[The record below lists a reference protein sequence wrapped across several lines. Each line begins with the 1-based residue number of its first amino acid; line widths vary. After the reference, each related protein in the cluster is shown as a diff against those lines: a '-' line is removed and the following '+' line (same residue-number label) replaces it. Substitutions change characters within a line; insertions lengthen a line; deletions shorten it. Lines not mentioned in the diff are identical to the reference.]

1 MSKVMQALGLMS
13 GTSLDGIDVSL
24 VTTDGESHVVRG
36 PAMTLPYTPEIRA
49 LLLAAIEDSKDIK
62 DRRDRPAHLPHAER
76 ELTELHAAA
85 VSHFLRK
92 QGISRDQIDVIG
104 FHGQTVLHRPMT
116 QKFIGTTQPKTIL
129 DTPSV
134 VPFLADGMITVQ
146 LGLGEKLADL
156 TRIPVVYDMRAADVA
171 AGGQGAPLV
180 PVYHQAVTAKLPQR
194 PVAVVNIG
202 GVANV
207 TWIGRDGRL
216 LAFDSG
222 PGNALIDDWM
232 RAKVAFDFD
241 ADGEMAAQGKIN
253 SAVLHEYLNSAYF
266 KSSPPKSLD
275 RNSFSLDPVA
285 ALGAEDGAATL
296 TAFTAE
302 TIARAR
308 QHMPE
313 EPELWII
320 SGGGRR
326 NQTLM
331 SMLAGLVHHAV
342 VPAEAAGLNGDSLEA
357 EAWGYL
363 AVRCLK
369 GLPITFPGT
378 TGVLAPMRGGLLA
391 KPKASIFAT
400 PKPANED

>member
-1 MSKVMQALGLMS
+1 MSKVFQALGLMS
-13 GTSLDGIDVSL
+13 GTSLDGIDVAL
-24 VTTDGESHVVRG
+24 ITTDGESHVVRG

-49 LLLAAIEDSKDIK
+49 LLLAAIEDSKDIT
-62 DRRDRPAHLPHAER
+62 DRRSRPAHLPHAER
-76 ELTELHAAA
+76 ELTELHGAA

-92 QGISRDQIDVIG
+92 QGISRDQIEVIG
-104 FHGQTVLHRPMT
+104 FHGQTVLHRGAAAGMRLKPN
-116 QKFIGTTQPKTIL
+116 GEPHWA
-129 DTPSV
+129 PS
-134 VPFLADGMITVQ
+134 PGITVQ
-146 LGLGEKLADL
+146 LGLGEMLADL
-156 TRIPVVYDMRAADVA
+156 TRIPVVYDLRAADVA

-180 PVYHQAVTAKLPQR
+180 PVYHQALTAKLPQR
-194 PVAVVNIG
+194 PVAIVNIG

-216 LAFDSG
+216 LAFDTG

-232 RAKVAFDFD
+232 RAKVRFDYD
-241 ADGEMAAQGKIN
+241 ADGEMAAQGTIN
-253 SAVLHEYLNSAYF
+253 AHALHTYLNHAYF
-266 KSSPPKSLD
+266 NAPPPKSLD
-275 RNSFSLDPVA
+275 RNSFALDAVA

-326 NQTLM
+326 NGTLM
-331 SMLAGLVHHAV
+331 SMLAGLVHCAV

-363 AVRCLK
+363 AVRSLK

-378 TGVLAPMRGGLLA
+378 TGVAEPMRGGVLA
-391 KPKASIFAT
+391 KPKTNIFAT

>member
-1 MSKVMQALGLMS
+1 MSKVFQALGLMS
-13 GTSLDGIDVSL
+13 GTSLDGIDVAL
-24 VTTDGESHVVRG
+24 ITTDGESHVVRG
-36 PAMTLPYTPEIRA
+36 PAMTLPYTLEIRE

-92 QGISRDQIDVIG
+92 QGITRDQIDVIG
-104 FHGQTVLHRPMT
+104 FHGQTVLHRSAAAELLVKPN
-116 QKFIGTTQPKTIL
+116 GAPHLAPKL
-129 DTPSV
+129 
-134 VPFLADGMITVQ
+134 GITVQ
-146 LGLGEKLADL
+146 LGLGEMLADL
-156 TRIPVVYDMRAADVA
+156 TRIPVVYELRAADVA

-180 PVYHQAVTAKLPQR
+180 PVYHQALTAKLPQR
-194 PVAVVNIG
+194 PVAIVNIG

-216 LAFDSG
+216 LAFDTG

-232 RAKVAFDFD
+232 RAKVAFDYD
-241 ADGEMAAQGKIN
+241 ADGEMAAQGTAN
-253 SAVLHEYLNSAYF
+253 AQALHTYLNHAYF
-266 KSSPPKSLD
+266 NAPPPKSLD
-275 RNSFSLDPVA
+275 RNSFSLDAIA

-320 SGGGRR
+320 AGGGRR

-363 AVRCLK
+363 AVRSLK

-378 TGVLAPMRGGLLA
+378 TGVAVPMSGGLVA
-391 KPKASIFAT
+391 KPKANIFAT

>member
-1 MSKVMQALGLMS
+1 MSKVLQALGLMS
-13 GTSLDGIDVSL
+13 GTSLDGIDVAL
-24 VTTDGESHVVRG
+24 IATDGESHVARG
-36 PAMTLPYTPEIRA
+36 PAMTLPYNSEMRT
-49 LLLAAIEDSKDIK
+49 LLLSAIEDSKAIK
-62 DRRDRPAHLPHAER
+62 GRCERPAHLPHAER
-76 ELTELHAAA
+76 ELTELHGAA

-92 QGISRDQIDVIG
+92 QGISRDQIDIIG
-104 FHGQTVLHRPMT
+104 FHGQTVVHRP
-116 QKFIGTTQPKTIL
+116 G
-129 DTPSV
+129 
-134 VPFLADGMITVQ
+134 DGLTLQ
-146 LGLGEKLADL
+146 LGLGEMLADL
-156 TRIPVVYDMRAADVA
+156 TRIPVVYDLRAADVV

-180 PVYHQAVTAKLPQR
+180 PVYHQALTAKLPQR
-194 PVAVVNIG
+194 PVAIVNIG

-216 LAFDSG
+216 LAFDTG
-222 PGNALIDDWM
+222 PGNALINDWM
-232 RAKVAFDFD
+232 RAKVAFDYD
-241 ADGEMAAQGKIN
+241 ADGEMAAQG
-253 SAVLHEYLNSAYF
+253 AVNTQALHTYLNHAYF
-266 KSSPPKSLD
+266 NAPPPKSLD
-275 RNSFSLDPVA
+275 RNSFSLEDVA

-320 SGGGRR
+320 AGGGRR
-326 NQTLM
+326 NRTLM

-357 EAWGYL
+357 EAWAYL
-363 AVRCLK
+363 AVRSLK

-378 TGVLAPMRGGLLA
+378 TGVTVPMCGGVVA
-391 KPKASIFAT
+391 KPKANIFAP

>member
-1 MSKVMQALGLMS
+1 MTKVMQALGLMS
-13 GTSLDGIDVSL
+13 GTSLDGIDVAL

-36 PAMTLPYTPEIRA
+36 PAMTLPYNTEMRA
-49 LLLAAIEDSKDIK
+49 LLLAAIADSKDIK
-62 DRRDRPAHLPHAER
+62 DRRERPAHLPHAER

-92 QGISRDQIDVIG
+92 QGITRDQIDVIG
-104 FHGQTVLHRPMT
+104 FHGQTVLHRPDDR
-116 QKFIGTTQPKTIL
+116 L
-129 DTPSV
+129 
-134 VPFLADGMITVQ
+134 TVQ
-146 LGLGEKLADL
+146 LGIGEMFADL
-156 TRIPVVYDMRAADVA
+156 TGIPVVYDLRAADIA

-194 PVAVVNIG
+194 PVAIVNIG

-216 LAFDSG
+216 LAFDTG

-241 ADGEMAAQGKIN
+241 ADGEMAAQGNIN
-253 SAVLHEYLNSAYF
+253 ASVLHEYLNHAYF
-266 KSSPPKSLD
+266 KSPPPKSLD
-275 RNSFSLDPVA
+275 RNAFSLDPVA
-285 ALGAEDGAATL
+285 ALGVEDGAATL

-320 SGGGRR
+320 AGGGRR

-342 VPAEAAGLNGDSLEA
+342 VPAEAAGLNGDSMEA
-357 EAWGYL
+357 EAWAYL

-378 TGVLAPMRGGLLA
+378 TGVIAPSRGGLVA
-391 KPKASIFAT
+391 KPKASIFA
-400 PKPANED
+400 PPIAANED

>member
-1 MSKVMQALGLMS
+1 MSKVFQALGLMS
-13 GTSLDGIDVSL
+13 GTSLDGIDVAL
-24 VTTDGESHVVRG
+24 MATDGESHVVRG
-36 PAMTLPYTPEIRA
+36 PSMTLPYTPEIRA
-49 LLLAAIEDSKDIK
+49 LLLAAIEDSKGIM

-76 ELTELHAAA
+76 ELTELHGAA

-104 FHGQTVLHRPMT
+104 FHGQTVLHRSASAELQLKPN
-116 QKFIGTTQPKTIL
+116 GEPHWNPQPGITI
-129 DTPSV
+129 
-134 VPFLADGMITVQ
+134 Q
-146 LGLGEKLADL
+146 LGLGEMLAEL
-156 TRIPVVYDMRAADVA
+156 TRIPVVYDMRAADAA

-180 PVYHQAVTAKLPQR
+180 PVYHQALTAKLPQR
-194 PVAVVNIG
+194 PVAIVNIG

-216 LAFDSG
+216 LAFDTG

-241 ADGEMAAQGKIN
+241 ADGEMAAQG
-253 SAVLHEYLNSAYF
+253 AVNAAALHSYLNQAYF
-266 KSSPPKSLD
+266 NASPPKSLD

-320 SGGGRR
+320 AGGGRK
-326 NQTLM
+326 NKILM
-331 SMLAGLVHHAV
+331 SMLAGLVECAV

-357 EAWGYL
+357 EAWAYL
-363 AVRCLK
+363 AVRSLK

-378 TGVLAPMRGGLLA
+378 TGVFAPTRGGVLA
-391 KPKASIFAT
+391 KPKTQIFAT

>member
-13 GTSLDGIDVSL
+13 GTSLDGIDVAL
-24 VTTDGESHVVRG
+24 ITTDGESHVVRG
-36 PAMTLPYTPEIRA
+36 PAMTLPYTSEIRA
-49 LLLAAIEDSKDIK
+49 LLLAAIEDSKAIK

-76 ELTELHAAA
+76 ELTELHGAA

-104 FHGQTVLHRPMT
+104 FHGQTVLH
-116 QKFIGTTQPKTIL
+116 QPGHRLTL
-129 DTPSV
+129 
-134 VPFLADGMITVQ
+134 Q
-146 LGLGEKLADL
+146 LGLGEMLADL
-156 TRIPVVYDMRAADVA
+156 TRIPVIYDLRAADVA

-180 PVYHQAVTAKLPQR
+180 PVYHQALTAKLPQR
-194 PVAVVNIG
+194 PVAIVNIG

-216 LAFDSG
+216 LAFDTG

-232 RAKVAFDFD
+232 RAKVAFDYD
-241 ADGEMAAQGKIN
+241 ADGEMAAQGTVN
-253 SAVLHEYLNSAYF
+253 AAALHTYLNHAYF
-266 KSSPPKSLD
+266 NTSPPKSLD
-275 RNSFSLDPVA
+275 RNSFSLDPVS

-320 SGGGRR
+320 AGGGRR
-326 NQTLM
+326 NQALM

-363 AVRCLK
+363 AVRSLK

-378 TGVLAPMRGGLLA
+378 TGVPAPACGGVFA

-400 PKPANED
+400 PKAANED